1 MGKMRQFRR
10 EIRSCPGKPLAFHMR
25 SGYGAVVGAMLERVG
40 RGERVHDSE
49 IHDIMAD
56 SRNASDDDG
65 EARRILVEAGPR
77 IIPNG
82 TAGKA
87 VAIVSMRGI
96 ANYNVEFQPYC
107 FSTALL
113 AQTMSA
119 LGSNPDVG
127 TIVLDIDSPGGMV
140 TGTVEAADAVYAAAK
155 KKTVV
160 ALVNPLCA
168 SAAYWIASQASEI
181 IATKSA
187 DIGSVGVFMA
197 HTDCSKFNE
206 MNGMAVT
213 YIYAGQY
220 KVEGN
225 PDEPLSQDAIDYYQG
240 EVDSIYSDFVKGVAR
255 GRGIS
260 TADVLAKFGQGR
272 TMMAADAKAAGMIDQ
287 ITTVDGAM
295 ARWGISAEPMES
307 RRRGEAADVAGP
319 TRRQARAA
327 DAEQTLSVNPAD
339 GKIVDTRKYTAE
351 EIAQLMK
358 YTANEIVQLTP
369 FVDAVAPASTDD
381 CEAIAIRQDTKVSHY
396 AINEWPARARINTV
410 DLMMA
415 SPSLVSID
423 GDNVTIALA
432 NGKAIYHKDGVTPIL
447 GDWVCSLQ
455 PGSTYEPPPASLNAI
470 ADQKPAV
477 VAAPLEQD
485 DTAIAARALARRR
498 RLALL
503 SA

>member
-10 EIRSCPGKPLAFHMR
+10 EIRSCPGKPLAFHMK

-49 IHDIMAD
+49 IHDMMAD
-56 SRNASDDDG
+56 SRNAGEDDG
-65 EARRILVEAGPR
+65 EPRRILIEAGPR

-87 VAIVSMRGI
+87 IAIVSMRGV

-119 LGSNPDVG
+119 LASNPDVG

-140 TGTVEAADAVYAAAK
+140 TGTVEAADAVAGAAK

-206 MNGMAVT
+206 QNGMKIT
-213 YIYAGQY
+213 YIFAGEH

-225 PDEPLSQDAIDYYQG
+225 PDEPLSDDAKAYYQG
-240 EVDSIYSDFVKGVAR
+240 EVDSIYSDFVKAVAR

-260 TADVLAKFGQGR
+260 TADVLANFGQGR
-272 TMMAADAKAAGMIDQ
+272 TLMAANAKAVGMIDQ
-287 ITTVDGAM
+287 ITTVDGAL
-295 ARWGISAEPMES
+295 ARWGISTEPMES
-307 RRRGEAADVAGP
+307 RRRGEAAAEGEKP
-319 TRRQARAA
+319 AA
-327 DAEQTLSVNPAD
+327 EVPVDPPAQPAAEQPAAPVVVPAGD
-339 GKIVDTRKYTAE
+339 EPHEQAVTTEGCGKIT
-351 EIAQLMK
+351 
-358 YTANEIVQLTP
+358 
-369 FVDAVAPASTDD
+369 
-381 CEAIAIRQDTKVSHY
+381 IRQDTNVSHY
-396 AINEWPARARINTV
+396 VLEPWPARVQITPEAMTCC
-410 DLMMA
+410 
-415 SPSLVSID
+415 PSIMSVD
-423 GDNVTIALA
+423 GDNVTVTMA
-432 NGKAIYHKDGVTPIL
+432 NGKAVYHKDGVTPH
-447 GDWVCSLQ
+447 GDWVCALQ
-455 PGSTYEPPPASLNAI
+455 SGSTYEPPPPVANQVSKSGAEKLAPVPALPEPD
-470 ADQKPAV
+470 ADSV
-477 VAAPLEQD
+477 VAARG
-485 DTAIAARALARRR
+485 AARRR